1 MPEGYRV
8 QMWNGAWYPDE
19 GMIPPQDMIHWRGW
33 NAEDPKIGISRLE
46 TLRAVIAEEAAVQ
59 QALVELVKSGLA
71 EPSWVWRD
79 MNAPEWSAEARERFE
94 EDLSNRLRWSG
105 TKPPVLEEGMELR
118 GFGVSPRNAQM
129 LEVRKYA
136 LQQVAS
142 LFGVPLGM
150 VGLAPD
156 VAEAQSEFYA
166 DTLPPIAEQFCRQLN
181 LSVLQIEYEDTE
193 LYFEFDL
200 DEKLMGDERLKA
212 LTSAAGV
219 PPMTRNEARARL
231 NLPPVE
237 GGDEPITPLN
247 VIAGDNPKPSPQI
260 MPIQDPNK
268 PEQDGSG
275 SNEEKAIEP
284 ELIEAVLTSLFE
296 RQRKA
301 KKSSGNWKRWDREL
315 TKDLATVGFDDE
327 DAEKFA
333 REINETTRKGLLTG
347 DEVWAESRIQ
357 DLAVKAVW
365 LAANEHPSIR
375 NDEKLERLRLLRD
388 LGLPKEVLWEM
399 AGFNE
404 EEIDRMR
411 AIEHSQELLA
421 AARNGHAEPA
431 DH

>member
-1 MPEGYRV
+1 
-8 QMWNGAWYPDE
+8 
-19 GMIPPQDMIHWRGW
+19 
-33 NAEDPKIGISRLE
+33 
-46 TLRAVIAEEAAVQ
+46 
-59 QALVELVKSGLA
+59 
-71 EPSWVWRD
+71 
-79 MNAPEWSAEARERFE
+79 
-94 EDLSNRLRWSG
+94 
-105 TKPPVLEEGMELR
+105 
-118 GFGVSPRNAQM
+118 
-129 LEVRKYA
+129 
-136 LQQVAS
+136 
-142 LFGVPLGM
+142 
-150 VGLAPD
+150 
-156 VAEAQSEFYA
+156 
-166 DTLPPIAEQFCRQLN
+166 
-181 LSVLQIEYEDTE
+181 
-193 LYFEFDL
+193 
-200 DEKLMGDERLKA
+200 
-212 LTSAAGV
+212 
-219 PPMTRNEARARL
+219 
-231 NLPPVE
+231 LPPVE